1 MERVRELKCFSYLN
15 QSTSMVWNGG
25 FKERGEVYSLI
36 RIGVIVLGSEASH
49 EIAIIP
55 THHLLHVFEVMGWWW
70 ALGSTQRGS
79 IWWRSWMAGR

>member
-25 FKERGEVYSLI
+25 FKEREKMYSLI

>member
-1 MERVRELKCFSYLN
+1 MVR
-15 QSTSMVWNGG
+15 NGG

-36 RIGVIVLGSEASH
+36 GIGVIVLGSEASH

-79 IWWRSWMAGR
+79 IWWRSWMAGRRGRHAPRRR